1 MLPFREITLED
12 KQQVEECGS
21 HYYYHLCERCFVDLF
36 MWRSHYNTQICF
48 RDGFLLVKMTPLD
61 GGHDC
66 YLAPIGEG
74 DLGDALDALEQDATE
89 RGIPFVVVSVAE
101 PMIERIE
108 AVRPGKFVFSHDNE
122 DGDDYIYLAEK
133 LRTLS
138 GKKLQSKRNLVNRF
152 QAAYEGRWSYEP
164 MTKDNLEE
172 CFQAA
177 LVWRRENGC
186 EEDEENPNRVQL
198 TGALC
203 KPPSYRTTPFGREI
217 ADLMLAVNRSY
228 GKSDY
233 IPCITWGRTARYA
246 ANLKIGDRV
255 QLVGRFQSRAYQKQL
270 PDGTS
275 LNKVAYEVSVS
286 RLNAVREEPR
296 PDFRSL
302 PPQMQSPG
310 ALTGA
315 RDCQGARS

>member
-1 MLPFREITLED
+1 MCI
-12 KQQVEECGS
+12 
-21 HYYYHLCERCFVDLF
+21 
-36 MWRSHYNTQICF
+36 
-48 RDGFLLVKMTPLD
+48 RD
-61 GGHDC
+61 
-66 YLAPIGEG
+66 
-74 DLGDALDALEQDATE
+74 
-89 RGIPFVVVSVAE
+89 R
-101 PMIERIE
+101 
-108 AVRPGKFVFSHDNE
+108 
-122 DGDDYIYLAEK
+122 
-133 LRTLS
+133 
-138 GKKLQSKRNLVNRF
+138 
-152 QAAYEGRWSYEP
+152 
-164 MTKDNLEE
+164 
-172 CFQAA
+172 
-177 LVWRRENGC
+177 
-186 EEDEENPNRVQL
+186 
-198 TGALC
+198 C